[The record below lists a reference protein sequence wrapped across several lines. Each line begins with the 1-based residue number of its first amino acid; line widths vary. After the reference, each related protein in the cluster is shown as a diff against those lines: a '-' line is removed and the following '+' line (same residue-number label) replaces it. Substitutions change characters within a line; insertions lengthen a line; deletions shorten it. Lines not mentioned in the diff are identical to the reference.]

1 MALTV
6 QSIDSTQTVP
16 NTPPDS
22 VTPSPK
28 IVLAT
33 AYRMGAESI
42 AWCLAGYGSF
52 RDVQSVDSV
61 KELLEA
67 IRTQQPRVVVL
78 GEKLVTEGFRDVLS
92 ELAVKMG
99 ETRVAVFADSLTDRQ
114 LDLVANNRIAGLL
127 SRKDNIGTLN
137 EQLVRITSGT
147 NVLSPF
153 LADRVELARNGEFR
167 CVASIH
173 LRKLTDRQW
182 DVLLRIAQG
191 RRVSEVADELEI
203 SSKAVESHKYRIMKT
218 VGATDRVGLCRWA
231 IREGLIDA

>member
-1 MALTV
+1 MSLSE
-6 QSIDSTQTVP
+6 QSINNTQTAVSKS
-16 NTPPDS
+16 PDS

-61 KELLEA
+61 KELIEA

-78 GEKLVTEGFRDVLS
+78 GEKIVTEGFREVLS

-114 LDLVANNRIAGLL
+114 LDLVANIELRGCCP
-127 SRKDNIGTLN
+127 
-137 EQLVRITSGT
+137 VRTTSG
-147 NVLSPF
+147 
-153 LADRVELARNGEFR
+153 R
-167 CVASIH
+167 
-173 LRKLTDRQW
+173 
-182 DVLLRIAQG
+182 
-191 RRVSEVADELEI
+191 
-203 SSKAVESHKYRIMKT
+203 
-218 VGATDRVGLCRWA
+218 
-231 IREGLIDA
+231 

>member
-1 MALTV
+1 MTLTH
-6 QSIDSTQTVP
+6 QSINNPQAAVATST
-16 NTPPDS
+16 DS
-22 VTPSPK
+22 VAPSPR

-67 IRTQQPRVVVL
+67 IRTQQPRIVVL
-78 GEKLVTEGFRDVLS
+78 GEKIVTEGFREVLG

-147 NVLSPF
+147 NVLSPH
-153 LADRVELARNGEFR
+153 LSDRVELGRNGDFK
-167 CVASIH
+167 CVASVH

>member
-1 MALTV
+1 MALTEQNANGSQPGTV
-6 QSIDSTQTVP
+6 SLPNSI
-16 NTPPDS
+16 
-22 VTPSPK
+22 TPSTK

-33 AYRMGAESI
+33 AYRLGAESI

-52 RDVQSVDSV
+52 RDVLSVNTV
-61 KELLEA
+61 NGLLDA
-67 IRTQQPRVVVL
+67 IRTQQPRVVVM
-78 GEKLVTEGFRDVLS
+78 GEKIVTEGFREILG

-114 LDLVANNRIAGLL
+114 LDLVVNNRIAGLL
-127 SRKDNIGTLN
+127 SRRDNIGTLN

-147 NVLSPF
+147 NVLSP
-153 LADRVELARNGEFR
+153 LLSDRVELARNGHFR
-167 CVASIH
+167 CVASVH